1 VEKIIPVFKAM
12 ADETRLR
19 ILKLL
24 ACGDEVCVC
33 ELTDALEMTQP
44 NVSFHLGILRE
55 AGLIKDRREG
65 RWSFYQLD
73 MGDMLN
79 RVLVPTSLER
89 VTGKK
94 LDGDKKRLDT
104 VRKSKEAAKTIKIK
118 IEKPKAKRGRK
129 AKAAQTKSSKAARLG
144 SR

>member
-1 VEKIIPVFKAM
+1 MEKIIPVFKAM

-104 VRKSKEAAKTIKIK
+104 VRRSREAAKIKIK
-118 IEKPKAKRGRK
+118 SEKPKAKKGRK
-129 AKAAQTKSSKAARLG
+129 PKVAQTKSSRAARLEV
-144 SR
+144 R

>member
-1 VEKIIPVFKAM
+1 MEKIIPVFKAM

-55 AGLIKDRREG
+55 AGLLKDRREG

-79 RVLVPTSLER
+79 RVLGPNV
-89 VTGKK
+89 
-94 LDGDKKRLDT
+94 
-104 VRKSKEAAKTIKIK
+104 A
-118 IEKPKAKRGRK
+118 
-129 AKAAQTKSSKAARLG
+129 
-144 SR
+144 

>member
-1 VEKIIPVFKAM
+1 MEKIIPVFKAM

-33 ELTDALEMTQP
+33 DLTDALEMTQP

-89 VTGKK
+89 VTGRK
-94 LDGDKKRLDT
+94 LDVDRKRLDA
-104 VRKSKEAAKTIKIK
+104 VRKSKEAAKTTKIK
-118 IEKPKAKRGRK
+118 IEKPKVKRGRK
-129 AKAAQTKSSKAARLG
+129 PKVAQTTSSRAARLEV
-144 SR
+144 R

>member
-1 VEKIIPVFKAM
+1 MAVEKIIPVFKAM

-33 ELTDALEMTQP
+33 DLTDALEMTQP

-94 LDGDKKRLDT
+94 LDVDKKRLDT
-104 VRKSKEAAKTIKIK
+104 VRKSKEAAKSVKIK

-129 AKAAQTKSSKAARLG
+129 PKAAQTKP
-144 SR
+144 SRASRA

>member
-1 VEKIIPVFKAM
+1 MEKIIPVFKAM

-118 IEKPKAKRGRK
+118 AEKPKAKRGRK
-129 AKAAQTKSSKAARLG
+129 PKVAQTKSSRAARLEV
-144 SR
+144 R

>member
-118 IEKPKAKRGRK
+118 IEKTKAKSSRK
-129 AKAAQTKSSKAARLG
+129 PKAAQTQSSKAARLG

>member
-33 ELTDALEMTQP
+33 DLTDALEMTQP

-94 LDGDKKRLDT
+94 LDVDKKRLDT
-104 VRKSKEAAKTIKIK
+104 VRKSKEAAKSVKIK

-129 AKAAQTKSSKAARLG
+129 PKIAQTKSSRTARA
-144 SR
+144 